1 MCLTKYVSI
10 MFRFLLLGRLRGK
23 RGHVKDL
30 QEDKTLAR
38 CPPAS
43 WKSFGLYIGGSGLRR
58 KVVRNRRHRESI
70 LWVHGVGFPKGPWE
84 RGSVTS
90 SLWCVWDFTGFKT
103 GSLMFGGHPLPSRS
117 PWLPRDWLGALSEEG
132 VLLGWVC
139 GVCGVGGDGLY
150 FQKGE
155 EQAEGWGG
163 WGPGGLL
170 A

>member
-1 MCLTKYVSI
+1 
-10 MFRFLLLGRLRGK
+10 
-23 RGHVKDL
+23 
-30 QEDKTLAR
+30 
-38 CPPAS
+38 
-43 WKSFGLYIGGSGLRR
+43 
-58 KVVRNRRHRESI
+58 
-70 LWVHGVGFPKGPWE
+70 
-84 RGSVTS
+84 
-90 SLWCVWDFTGFKT
+90 
-103 GSLMFGGHPLPSRS
+103 MFGGHPLPSRS